1 MDTQLL
7 KSLADT
13 QEWMLL
19 GPEIAL
25 AAGAL
30 ALLLVEAFLPARLR
44 VWTFRLGLILN
55 LGVLAWVF
63 ISTQYTPC
71 PVNSTMESHTAFGG
85 LIGTSLFANQFR
97 VIFLLGNT
105 LFFWVASNYLRN
117 RKLPASELAI
127 LSTLV
132 TAAMMLLVHSQHFAT
147 LFVALETVTIG
158 LYAMVSYARLSR
170 FSLEAGIKYLI
181 LGGTS
186 TAVLLFGIGL
196 LYGAG
201 GNSAFNGSVSDPLQ
215 FSQLS
220 AFLDLNQGN
229 AIARLGVL
237 MVLASVA
244 FKIGL
249 VPFQIWIP
257 DVYQGAPTPVTAF
270 LAVSSKAAGLGV
282 LLILVKASGPFEPMR
297 GFLTPI
303 LTVVTLITL
312 VYGNLVA
319 LAYTN
324 VKRLLGM
331 SGISH
336 AGFLMIGV
344 LVLMSE
350 EGVMWISGALTF
362 YLLVYLVGSYAV
374 FGVMSVLNPA
384 ADEDQDLYDYT
395 HLSEKRPGLAAMIAM
410 GLGSMAGIPPLGGFV
425 AKAAVFIAA
434 WYSGMFTLVFVG
446 LACVVVSIYYYFKW
460 IREAYYSDPMPD
472 YEGEEAPQGERSF
485 PGPRL
490 GDKGVFI
497 LLGAALLILGLMPGN
512 LISLL
517 SSF

>member
-1 MDTQLL
+1 
-7 KSLADT
+7 
-13 QEWMLL
+13 
-19 GPEIAL
+19 
-25 AAGAL
+25 
-30 ALLLVEAFLPARLR
+30 
-44 VWTFRLGLILN
+44 
-55 LGVLAWVF
+55 
-63 ISTQYTPC
+63 
-71 PVNSTMESHTAFGG
+71 
-85 LIGTSLFANQFR
+85 FR

-249 VPFQIWIP
+249 VPFQIWIL

-270 LAVSSKAAGLGV
+270 LAVSSKAAGLGI

-485 PGPRL
+485 PGARL

>member
-63 ISTQYTPC
+63 KSTQYTPFSMH
-71 PVNSTMESHTAFGG
+71 STFEARTAFGG

-97 VIFLLGNT
+97 VLFLLGNA
-105 LFFWVASNYLRN
+105 LFFWVASNYLRG
-117 RKLPASELAI
+117 RKLPASELSI

-170 FSLEAGIKYLI
+170 FSLESGIKYLI

-186 TAVLLFGIGL
+186 TAILLFGIGL
-196 LYGAG
+196 LYGVG
-201 GNSAFNGSVSDPLQ
+201 GNSAFNGPVSDPLQ
-215 FSQLS
+215 FAQLS

-229 AIARLGVL
+229 AIARLGIL
-237 MVLASVA
+237 MVMASVA

-270 LAVSSKAAGLGV
+270 LSVSSKAAGIGV
-282 LLILVKASGPFEPMR
+282 LLMLVKSGGPFEPMR

-303 LTVVTLITL
+303 LTIVTIVTLI
-312 VYGNLVA
+312 YGNLVA
-319 LAYTN
+319 LTYTN

-331 SGISH
+331 SGVSH

-344 LVLMSE
+344 LVLMSQ
-350 EGVMWISGALTF
+350 EGVMWISGAITF

-374 FGVMSVLNPA
+374 FGVMSVLNPP
-384 ADEDQDLYDYT
+384 ADEDQDVYDYT

-425 AKAAVFIAA
+425 AKAALFIAA
-434 WYSGMFTLVFVG
+434 WYAGMFTLIVVG
-446 LACVVVSIYYYFKW
+446 LICVVVSIYYYFKW
-460 IREAYYSDPMPD
+460 IREAYYSDPMPA
-472 YEGEEAPQGERSF
+472 YEGEAAPQAERTF
-485 PGPRL
+485 PGARIS
-490 GDKGVFI
+490 DKVMLI
-497 LLGAALLILGLMPGN
+497 VLGAALLVLGLMPGN